1 MNKNRLEA
9 LIPMLPEDVDGAIV
23 TSSVNRHY
31 LTGLRSSAG
40 VVLVTREQCY
50 ALLDFRYIEVAQK
63 TIKNCE
69 VILQDKLE
77 EQLPELVKKHG
88 LRRLA
93 LETTYQTIGE
103 MNRYR
108 EMLPEA
114 ELLTDDRVDKA
125 IRQLRSIK
133 DEEEIQHIRDA
144 QAITDKS
151 FSEMLGVIKAGMTE
165 RQVAA
170 ELEYRMRKNG
180 ADNLAFGTICVA
192 GPNSS
197 MPHGVPGDRPLA
209 DGDFLTMDFGAA
221 SAGYCSDMTRT
232 VAIGHVTEE
241 MRKVYDLVLKAQLTS
256 IAKIAP
262 GVPCFDVDAAS
273 RDLIYGAGYEGCF
286 GHGTGH
292 SLGLE
297 IHEEPRFSMVAKKES
312 LCTPGVVMSVEPG
325 VYLPGRFGCRIEDIV
340 LITEGGCEVLTHSPK
355 ELIIL

>member
-1 MNKNRLEA
+1 MSCNRLNA
-9 LIPMLPEDVDGAIV
+9 LISMLPEEVDGAII
-23 TSSVNRHY
+23 TSTVNRHY

-40 VVLVTREQCY
+40 VVLVTRQQCY
-50 ALLDFRYIEVAQK
+50 ALLDFRYIEVARR
-63 TIKNCE
+63 TIQNCE
-69 VILQDKLE
+69 VILQEKLD

-103 MNRYR
+103 MNRYQK
-108 EMLPEA
+108 MLPEV
-114 ELLTDDRVDKA
+114 ELLTDDRMDKA
-125 IRQLRSIK
+125 ILRLRSIK
-133 DEEEIQHIRDA
+133 DQEELGHIRDA
-144 QAITDKS
+144 QAITDKA
-151 FSEMLGVIKAGMTE
+151 FGEMLGVIKAGMTE

-170 ELEYRMRKNG
+170 ELEYRMKKNG
-180 ADNLAFGTICVA
+180 ADDLAFHTICVA

-197 MPHGVPGDRPLA
+197 LPHGVPGDRPIQE
-209 DGDFLTMDFGAA
+209 GDFLTMDFGAA

-232 VAIGHVTEE
+232 VAIGRVTEE
-241 MRKVYDLVLKAQLTS
+241 MEQVYQLVLKAQLAS

-297 IHEEPRFSMVAKKES
+297 IHEEPRFSTTAKKDVV
-312 LCTPGVVMSVEPG
+312 CQPGIVMSVEPG

-340 LITEGGCEVLTHSPK
+340 LVTEGGCEDLTHSPK
-355 ELIIL
+355 ELIVL